1 MRSVR
6 AAAVIIS
13 LWASSA
19 AYANSPGW
27 TISESSGSVA
37 IMKSGVSNASFSRVA
52 IKGGKVAEGDVI
64 ATEKT
69 GRAVIVRGEEYVIVA
84 PGSRLRI
91 VDTAEENTLTQFF
104 QSVGNSIFKIKKKTT
119 PHFGV
124 QTPFLAAVVKGTTF
138 SVTVTDSGAAVQVTE
153 GRVQVSTLDGAASHL
168 VVPGEIGL
176 VSQAMPYRL
185 TVQGAET
192 TVIDSPNRSSAK
204 PKSESSASQAGD
216 ADETEESS
224 FEGSV
229 TADVG
234 EGAVELGSVTGG
246 LVSGNSTLVSTVNS
260 TAKLAMIET
269 PTAQSVANVDATPPT
284 QVVATVESP
293 EGPAITPLPPVDV
306 PPGLTDIPPAPVV
319 EPTEVVSSLPPTPLI
334 EPTEVVTALPPTPVV
349 VGQDA
354 PEAPSSKPVAVVSSM
369 PSAAPPTPVDSV
381 VGDESFVAAATASAP
396 SSMPAVSTEPV
407 NAAAPVVNVAAAPSN
422 NAGQI
427 GNNGNTFGWGL
438 NNGANQ
444 NNPAGQASG
453 EDAQANDPGAIRR
466 SFGGRGGQFWQ
477 NGGGNGRG
485 GNQ

>member
-1 MRSVR
+1 
-6 AAAVIIS
+6 
-13 LWASSA
+13 
-19 AYANSPGW
+19 
-27 TISESSGSVA
+27 
-37 IMKSGVSNASFSRVA
+37 MKSGVSNASFSRVA
-52 IKGGKVAEGDVI
+52 IKGGKVAEGDII
-64 ATEKT
+64 ATGKT

-192 TVIDSPNRSSAK
+192 TVIDSPNRTSTK
-204 PKSESSASQAGD
+204 PKSDAEASEASAASV
-216 ADETEESS
+216 EEAPR

-229 TADVG
+229 TAEVG

-246 LVSGNSTLVSTVNS
+246 LVSGNSTLVSTVSS

-269 PTAQSVANVDATPPT
+269 PTGQSVANVDATPPT

-293 EGPAITPLPPVDV
+293 EGPAITPLPPVDAA
-306 PPGLTDIPPAPVV
+306 PGLTELPPAPVV
-319 EPTEVVSSLPPTPLI
+319 EPTEVVSALPPTPVI
-334 EPTEVVTALPPTPVV
+334 EPTEVVTALPPKSIPVV
-349 VGQDA
+349 QDVID
-354 PEAPSSKPVAVVSSM
+354 APSSKPVAVVSSM
-369 PSAAPPTPVDSV
+369 PSVAPPTSVDSV
-381 VGDESFVAAATASAP
+381 VGDESIVAVSGVSAP
-396 SSMPAVSTEPV
+396 SSNPAVSVAPV

-422 NAGQI
+422 NGGQV
-427 GNNGNTFGWGL
+427 GNNGNHFGWGL

-444 NNPAGQASG
+444 NSPSGQANG
-453 EDAQANDPGAIRR
+453 ADAQANDPGAVRR
-466 SFGGRGGQFWQ
+466 TLGGRAGQFWQ
-477 NGGGNGRG
+477 NGGANGRG
-485 GNQ
+485 GSQ